1 MITGNIL
8 SRLKISPIKSGGFL
22 SYMKEAGKLGGQNK
36 VARLG
41 NDRKIADALQPY
53 KL

>member
-1 MITGNIL
+1 
-8 SRLKISPIKSGGFL
+8 
-22 SYMKEAGKLGGQNK
+22 MKEAGKLGGQNK